1 MTQDAIISRER
12 SLSVMWLLLQ
22 PRPLASHTDSVSG
35 LSTGFAVSV
44 TEPPSDVAD
53 ACSELG
59 RYLRA
64 HAPGNTPPTTA
75 KTPQSKNTISHQPIG
90 VKVYHERDTNE
101 QHFSEKNK

>member
-53 ACSELG
+53 AAIPALPELNVGDHYAQNEG
-59 RYLRA
+59 RSVVILCQTVAASVFRNV
-64 HAPGNTPPTTA
+64 PFP
-75 KTPQSKNTISHQPIG
+75 IS
-90 VKVYHERDTNE
+90 
-101 QHFSEKNK
+101 FC